1 MQNYTE
7 YPHEFKKI
15 VYFMPSE
22 EEKKLGLYAI
32 QAGRMMAKPSY
43 KSGPRL
49 ANHHTVHFVVE
60 GHVRY
65 SYGEHQVELKRN
77 DLFCLFPGITLQYQI
92 VPEPPSL
99 QMAWI
104 ALHGENVQTFLT
116 LIGISIDRPYVRE
129 AVQPDFPDKFE
140 QFLQEYQQ
148 LNAQNP
154 FLFSIGKIFDLFSRL
169 TAESRAGTES
179 KAKKEWVDR
188 SITFMKLHYRDKIKI
203 RDVAD
208 YIGLTR
214 SHFATAFA
222 KEVGCTPLEYLTN
235 IRLSTAARLL
245 VQSSHSISEIANS
258 LGYPDL
264 YTFSKSFHKQFGTS
278 PKSYRASAV
287 RDQTML

>member
-1 MQNYTE
+1 MQVYTE

-15 VYFMPSE
+15 AYFMPSE
-22 EEKKLGLYAI
+22 AEKKLELYAV
-32 QAGRMMAKPSY
+32 QAGRMIAKPSF
-43 KSGPRL
+43 KSGPRF

-65 SYGEHQVELKRN
+65 LYGDHQVELKQN
-77 DLFCLFPGITLQYQI
+77 DMFCLFPGITLQYQVI
-92 VPEPPSL
+92 PECPSL
-99 QMAWI
+99 KMAWI
-104 ALHGENVQTFLT
+104 ALHGENVKTFLR
-116 LIGISIDRPYVRE
+116 LIGISSDRPYLRE
-129 AVQPDFPDKFE
+129 AMLPDFPDQFE

-154 FLFSIGKIFDLFSRL
+154 FLFSIGKIFDMFSRL
-169 TAESRAGTES
+169 TAESRTGTVS
-179 KAKKEWVDR
+179 KARKEWVDQ
-188 SITFMKLHYRDKIKI
+188 SITFMKLHYRDNIKI

-222 KEVGCTPLEYLTN
+222 KEVGCTPLEYLTK
-235 IRLSTAARLL
+235 IRLSAGAKLL
-245 VQSSHSISEIANS
+245 EQSSHSISEIAVS

-287 RDQTML
+287 RDQIMF

>member
-1 MQNYTE
+1 MQAYTE

-22 EEKKLGLYAI
+22 AEKKFGLYAV
-32 QAGRMMAKPSY
+32 QAGRMIAKPSF

-49 ANHHTVHFVVE
+49 ANHYTVHFVVE
-60 GHVRY
+60 GNVRY
-65 SYGEHQVELKRN
+65 SHGDNQVDLKQN
-77 DLFCLFPGITLQYQI
+77 DMFCLFPGITLQYQVI
-92 VPEPPSL
+92 PEYPSL
-99 QMAWI
+99 KMAWI
-104 ALHGENVQTFLT
+104 AFHGENVQTFLK
-116 LIGISIDRPYVRE
+116 LVGISSDHPYKRE
-129 AVQPDFPDKFE
+129 ALLPDFPDQFE

-154 FLFSIGKIFDLFSRL
+154 FLFSIGKIFDMFSRL
-169 TAESRAGTES
+169 TAESHSGIESRAR
-179 KAKKEWVDR
+179 KEWVDR
-188 SITFMKLHYRDKIKI
+188 SITFMKLHYRDNIKI

-235 IRLSTAARLL
+235 IRLSAGAKLL
-245 VQSSHSISEIANS
+245 VQSPHSISEIAVS

-278 PKSYRASAV
+278 PKSYRASAA
-287 RDQTML
+287 RDQTMF